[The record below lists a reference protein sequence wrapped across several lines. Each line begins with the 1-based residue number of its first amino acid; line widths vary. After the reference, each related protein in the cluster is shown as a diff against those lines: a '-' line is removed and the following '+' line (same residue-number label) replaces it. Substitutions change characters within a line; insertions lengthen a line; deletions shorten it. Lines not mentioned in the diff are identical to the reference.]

1 MTAHRQHPPL
11 HENESDPRDDQVSA
25 GDTGPRAGSATS
37 GPKPGPRTG
46 ERGKVDASLQSEQ
59 GGEDLKP
66 SERGQ
71 RDDG

>member
-11 HENESDPRDDQVSA
+11 HENETDPDDPQVSA
-25 GDTGPRAGSATS
+25 GDTGPRAGSGTS
-37 GPKPGPRTG
+37 GPKPDAGTA

-66 SERGQ
+66 SERG
-71 RDDG
+71 RKDR